1 MQHLLRISI
10 QINSKNIVE
19 LFLQYKKLCIMLGKQ
34 TLDPTL
40 KGVQLVQ
47 FAQAPL

>member
-1 MQHLLRISI
+1 MKHLLRTSI
-10 QINSKNIVE
+10 QFNSKNFVE
-19 LFLQYKKLCIMLGKQ
+19 LFLEYKKLCITLGKQ

-40 KGVQLVQ
+40 RGVQLVQ